1 MYVNFSHFHFVMV
14 SIELDLFHLILW
26 HDPNRFIT
34 SKISGQTLDM
44 NVLWCH
50 LDTDF
55 VIKFYVVMELATG
68 REDDA
73 VGGKTYG
80 VVAEQCYFRGGQVM
94 LCQNEI
100 LSKICT
106 EFMVN

>member
-1 MYVNFSHFHFVMV
+1 
-14 SIELDLFHLILW
+14 
-26 HDPNRFIT
+26 
-34 SKISGQTLDM
+34 M

-73 VGGKTYG
+73 IAARLKLCDRHLMRL
-80 VVAEQCYFRGGQVM
+80 VVVSLADIALHVRGHERIALEEQTPDNRPLRHVLAHKRLDDALNQRLLIRRGRRV
-94 LCQNEI
+94 
-100 LSKICT
+100 T
-106 EFMVN
+106 